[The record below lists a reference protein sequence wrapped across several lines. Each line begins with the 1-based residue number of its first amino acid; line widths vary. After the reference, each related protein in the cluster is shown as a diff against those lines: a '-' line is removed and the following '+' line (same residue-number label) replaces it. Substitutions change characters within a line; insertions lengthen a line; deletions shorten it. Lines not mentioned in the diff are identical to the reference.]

1 MQAVGQS
8 SRQVYISPVSKAKPL
23 IGASQILTWGTLL
36 GDTMPQ
42 SQVRA
47 PRDRLEACPDG

>member
-8 SRQVYISPVSKAKPL
+8 SRKVYISLVSKAKPL
-23 IGASQILTWGTLL
+23 IGASRILTWGTLL

-42 SQVRA
+42 SQVPA
-47 PRDRLEACPDG
+47 PKDRLDACPDG